1 MVWFVVHRDRVRATL
16 HCGIGPDLD
25 DWRLAARNLSV
36 ADRSVSTS
44 GWFKMA
50 FEITIPRLG
59 WSMEEGTFAGWQ
71 KKDGDVIRL
80 NDILFEL
87 EGEKALQEIEAV
99 DEGILRIPPNGP
111 QPGVVLKVGAVVGYL
126 LADGEQLPWNTADA
140 SLGSPAETPTMATA
154 ERRDFESAASP
165 SIRRLARQL
174 SVDLAGITGSGPGGR
189 LTEDDV
195 RSRAT
200 IEQQAPG
207 IQTTQRETH
216 HASTSSVGA
225 PTATPRARRTAK
237 KLGIDWTCISGSG
250 RQGRIRERDVLRA
263 VSDTAACSHSGETR
277 ISVTGRRR
285 VIADRLSE
293 SARQTVSVTITTRAD
308 ATNLVSLREQ
318 FKAAGQSP
326 VPAVHDII
334 AKLVAD
340 ALGQFSLLAG
350 RWDGDAIVLP
360 DPNEIHLGL
369 AVDTPEGLIV
379 PVLRNVATRSLLSLA
394 AESARII
401 QKARNGRLAGSEMQG
416 AVFTISNLG
425 GYGIDTFTPVINLPE
440 TAILGLGTIRKK
452 PVVTD
457 DGQIVVRQMMSLSLT
472 FDHRAIDGVPAAKFL
487 QVLTTSIGNP
497 AAKLIAL
504 SSPA

>member
-1 MVWFVVHRDRVRATL
+1 
-16 HCGIGPDLD
+16 
-25 DWRLAARNLSV
+25 
-36 ADRSVSTS
+36 
-44 GWFKMA
+44 
-50 FEITIPRLG
+50 
-59 WSMEEGTFAGWQ
+59 MEEGTFAGWQ

-111 QPGVVLKVGAVVGYL
+111 QPGAVLKVGAVVGYL
-126 LADGEQLPWNTADA
+126 VAEGEQLPWNTVDDSSVSPSDTPVLAA
-140 SLGSPAETPTMATA
+140 SKCK
-154 ERRDFESAASP
+154 DFESAASP
-165 SIRRLARQL
+165 SVRRLARQL
-174 SVDLAGITGSGPGGR
+174 SVDLAGITGSGPRGR

-195 RSRAT
+195 KASAASG
-200 IEQQAPG
+200 QQASV
-207 IQTTQRETH
+207 IQTTPQRM
-216 HASTSSVGA
+216 SQTSPDSVGA
-225 PTATPRARRTAK
+225 ATATPRAKRTAT
-237 KLGIDWTCISGSG
+237 KLGIDWTRLSGSG

-263 VSDTAACSHSGETR
+263 ASDTVSSSHSRGQR
-277 ISVTGRRR
+277 IAVTGRRR

-293 SARQTVSVTITTRAD
+293 SARQTVPVTITTRAD

-318 FKAAGQSP
+318 FKSAGQTP

-340 ALGQFSLLAG
+340 ALCQFPLLAG
-350 RWDGDAIVLP
+350 RWDGDAIVVP

-379 PVLRNVATRSLLSLA
+379 PVLRNVTFQSLLSLA

-401 QKARNGRLAGSEMQG
+401 QKARNGRLSGSEMQG
-416 AVFTISNLG
+416 AVFTITNLG
-425 GYGIDTFTPVINLPE
+425 GFGIDTFTPVINLPE
-440 TAILGLGTIRKK
+440 TAILGLGTIRQE

-457 DGQIVVRQMMSLSLT
+457 EGQIIVRRIMSLSLT

-487 QVLTTSIGNP
+487 QVLAASIGNP

-504 SSPA
+504 SAE